1 MKIELTAEQLATID
15 EALQQLP
22 YNIAKP
28 LIDHI
33 NLQKIAGSGWPV
45 RTGYVNTPF
54 KITSDPCLMTPVVE
68 YVPPIVTTG
77 RYSFEGNPSDKYST
91 TQLC

>member
-1 MKIELTAEQLATID
+1 MRIELTVEQLATID

-33 NLQKIAGSGWPV
+33 NLQKIVGSGCP
-45 RTGYVNTPF
+45 GYVNTQF
-54 KITSDPCLMTPVVE
+54 KLTSDPCLMTPVVE
-68 YVPPIVTTG
+68 YVPPIFTTG
-77 RYSFEGNPSDKYST
+77 RYSFEGNPSDKYTT